1 MKGEVIDT
9 NKKINKNSDYFNL
22 DNLNSK
28 DVADSFKILDV
39 LEMVIESKRDYEKTK
54 EEEKT
59 KRLAIEKST
68 EIYLAKIK
76 SNQEKVENISKDIF
90 NERKKVIDR
99 GFEVLERAL
108 DEDKDSVAIA
118 AINGISDI
126 VKESPLKNF
135 DSINNALQNDDVDLI
150 L

>member
-135 DSINNALQNDDVDLI
+135 DSISNELQNDDVDLI

>member
-28 DVADSFKILDV
+28 DVADSFKILDA

-135 DSINNALQNDDVDLI
+135 DSISNALQNDDVDLI

>member
-1 MKGEVIDT
+1 MKGEVMDT
-9 NKKINKNSDYFNL
+9 NKKTSKNSGCFNL

-28 DVADSFKILDV
+28 DAADVIK
-39 LEMVIESKRDYEKTK
+39 MVVESKRDYEKTK

-68 EIYLAKIK
+68 EIHLAKIK

-90 NERKKVIDR
+90 NERKKVIDK

-118 AINGISDI
+118 AMNGISDI

-135 DSINNALQNDDVDLI
+135 DSISNALQNDDVDLI

>member
-135 DSINNALQNDDVDLI
+135 DSISNALQNDDVDLI

>member
-1 MKGEVIDT
+1 MKGDVIDT

-135 DSINNALQNDDVDLI
+135 DSISNALQNDDVDLI